1 MSRVAILGLG
11 LMGASLGLA
20 LKKRGGCVVSSYA
33 RRAET
38 REAAI
43 RDGVVDESHDSP
55 AAAVRDAD
63 VVVVCGPVQV
73 IPEMVEACREGLS

>member
-38 REAAI
+38 RDAAL
-43 RDGVVDESHDSP
+43 RDGVVDEAH
-55 AAAVRDAD
+55 
-63 VVVVCGPVQV
+63 VVLCTSSDKVALIGPV
-73 IPEMVEACREGLS
+73 C